1 MIHVYLKYWAQAYKR
16 SFIRDPI
23 LNVSIESVS
32 DMFLHF
38 DKKWLKFIPSGGMS
52 KECQQDI
59 RCVRASRSN
68 DKYNRETVKV
78 GRTEKE
84 KRIYTNL

>member
-59 RCVRASRSN
+59 LDVSVLLGQMIN
-68 DKYNRETVKV
+68 TI
-78 GRTEKE
+78 EK
-84 KRIYTNL
+84 L